1 MRDYFLRYTG
11 PKIDELLDAVANAT
25 EYQLCVDNV
34 GGNVVRV
41 GTIEM
46 EGDSFGIYEFYYKT
60 SALPDTKAKEYYLGE
75 ILQDYS
81 VRWFIEVTGV
91 TSDGIVVSSGR
102 TDNTNSVI
110 VQQLSRNNK
119 TFTIRAYQDFTGNTA
134 LFRIT
139 FIGKK
144 TS

>member
-60 SALPDTKAKEYYLGE
+60 SALPDTIPLPEMTCWVLHPRCSLAAP
-75 ILQDYS
+75 
-81 VRWFIEVTGV
+81 W
-91 TSDGIVVSSGR
+91 
-102 TDNTNSVI
+102 
-110 VQQLSRNNK
+110 
-119 TFTIRAYQDFTGNTA
+119 
-134 LFRIT
+134 
-139 FIGKK
+139 
-144 TS
+144 